1 LQHLASCTI
10 IRAVTDGHS
19 EKPQAAEPSADSADS
34 ATPAPDGGWPRRPV
48 VEALV
53 IFGISAV
60 LTRVLSDLAGVS
72 SFFAEFLFT
81 LVAAVF
87 LLIPY
92 LWLTRKRRSFD
103 AHALTWDGWP
113 RALVLGLGLA
123 VLTAVPFFGGYHLWR
138 TQVLGD
144 TFEFSWD
151 NYRRFPLEMEGAPP
165 GLGDRTRP
173 AVYAWRD
180 GGSVFLQW
188 TAGPGRH
195 RIDIDLD
202 ATGGE
207 ILLEK
212 GRSYAQSDAVRRRGE
227 AAPRVKLATTTTGPA
242 LRRARFRVRG
252 GDGLGV
258 AVRLDNKPVTADI
271 LRVGASRLL
280 PGAVGDFDDDS
291 HTVVLGRGLWWAP
304 MMLLLQLLVVA
315 LPEEY
320 FYRGYLQTTL
330 ERAWPARMKIGP
342 FHLGPAIIVTS
353 LLFGLGH
360 FIIDLRPAR
369 LAVFFPSLLFGWLR
383 DKSGTIVSCVVYHAA
398 CNLLVQAAAQHYV

>member
-1 LQHLASCTI
+1 MHPQLTCTI
-10 IRAVTDGHS
+10 IRAVSDGKTEPEITPPDSGKS
-19 EKPQAAEPSADSADS
+19 E
-34 ATPAPDGGWPRRPV
+34 GGNWPRRPV

-60 LTRVLSDLAGVS
+60 LTRILSDLAGFS
-72 SFFAEFLFT
+72 AFFAEFLFT

-92 LWLTRKRRSFD
+92 LWLSKKRRSFD

-113 RALVLGLGLA
+113 RALVLGLVLA
-123 VLTAVPFFGGYHLWR
+123 VLTAVPFFAGYHVWR
-138 TQVLGD
+138 TQVLD
-144 TFEFSWD
+144 DKFEFSWD
-151 NYRRFPLEMEGAPP
+151 NYRRFPLEMEGVPP
-165 GLGDRTRP
+165 GVGDRTQP

-180 GGSVFLQW
+180 GGRVFLQW

-195 RIDIDLD
+195 RMDIDLD
-202 ATGGE
+202 ARGGE
-207 ILLEK
+207 ILMES
-212 GRSYAQSDAVRRRGE
+212 GRNYAQSDAVRRLGE
-227 AAPRVKLATTTTGPA
+227 PAGSVTLVSTTSGQT
-242 LRRARFRVRG
+242 LRRARFRVKG
-252 GDGLGV
+252 GDGLAI
-258 AVRLDNKPVTADI
+258 AVRMDRKSVTSQI
-271 LRVGASRLL
+271 LRIGGSRLK
-280 PGAVGDFDDDS
+280 PSAVGDYDDDTA
-291 HTVVLGRGLWWAP
+291 TVSLSRGLWWAP
-304 MMLLLQLLVVA
+304 MMILLQVLVVA

-330 ERAWPARMKIGP
+330 ARSWPARLKIGP
-342 FHLGPAIIVTS
+342 FHIGPAIIVTS

-383 DKSGTIVSCVVYHAA
+383 DRSGTIVSAVVYHAA

>member
-1 LQHLASCTI
+1 MHTPASCTI
-10 IRAVTDGHS
+10 IRAVSDGHS
-19 EKPQAAEPSADSADS
+19 DTDNAGDSKPEPADA
-34 ATPAPDGGWPRRPV
+34 GWPRRPV

-60 LTRVLSDLAGVS
+60 LTRILSDLAGLS

-92 LWLTRKRRSFD
+92 LWLTRQRRSFD

-113 RALVLGLGLA
+113 RAVVLGLGLA
-123 VLTAVPFFGGYHLWR
+123 ALTAVPFFGGYHLWR

-195 RIDIDLD
+195 RLDIDLD
-202 ATGGE
+202 ARGGE
-207 ILLEK
+207 ILMEK
-212 GRSYAQSDAVRRRGE
+212 GRNYAQTDDVRRRG
-227 AAPRVKLATTTTGPA
+227 APAEKVTLVSSTTGPSI
-242 LRRARFRVRG
+242 RRARFRVRG
-252 GDGLGV
+252 GDGLAL
-258 AVRLDNKPVTADI
+258 AVRLDKKSVTADI
-271 LRVGASRLL
+271 LRIGASRLL
-280 PGAVGDFDDDS
+280 PSAAGDLDENA
-291 HTVVLGRGLWWAP
+291 HAVVLERGLWWAP
-304 MMLLLQLLVVA
+304 MMILLQLLVVA

-330 ERAWPARMKIGP
+330 GRAWPARLKIGP
-342 FHLGPAIIVTS
+342 FHVGPAIIVTS